1 MIDLN
6 KVRENL
12 EEYKRVCKLK
22 WKNIDVDYILELDT
36 SRKAMQA
43 EIDNLKFQQKELAS
57 KQDYE
62 WAKALK
68 SQIQEKEE
76 NYKSNLEKLDSFLL
90 NMPQFIRDDVV
101 EWKDE
106 SENPV
111 LEKYWEIP
119 NFSFEPKD
127 HIELM
132 EKYDMIDF
140 ARWAKVSGARSYYLK
155 NDGLLLER
163 ALFQFAMDKMVQKY
177 WFTPMGVPHIVDV
190 RSFVWAGFF
199 PGGEEDAYHLEKD
212 DKWLIATAENSL
224 ISYHTD
230 EILDFS
236 ELPKKYTALSPAYRR
251 EAGSYWK
258 DTKWCYR
265 VHQFNKIEQIIIC
278 KADIDESNSWHQKI
292 LNISLEILSDL
303 WLPHQVVWI
312 CTWDLGSGKYVQHD
326 VECRMPSRNAYWET
340 HSVSSLLDFQSRR
353 LGIRY
358 RDEDWTIKYVYTLNN
373 TVLASPRILIPII
386 ENYQTEDGKIKIPE
400 VLKKYMNDREYIE

>member
-22 WKNIDVDYILELDT
+22 GKNIDVDYILELDT

-62 WAKALK
+62 GAKALK

-76 NYKSNLEKLDSFLL
+76 NYKSNLEKLDSFLF

-101 EWKDE
+101 EGKDE

-111 LEKYWEIP
+111 LEKYGEIP

-140 ARWAKVSGARSYYLK
+140 ARGAKVSGARSYYLK

-177 WFTPMGVPHIVDV
+177 GFTPMGVPHIVDV
-190 RSFVWAGFF
+190 RSFVGAGFF

-251 EAGSYWK
+251 EAGSYGK
-258 DTKWCYR
+258 DTKGCYR

-303 WLPHQVVWI
+303 GLPHQVVGI
-312 CTWDLGSGKYVQHD
+312 CTGDLGSGKYVQHD
-326 VECRMPSRNAYWET
+326 VECRMPSRNAYGET

-358 RDEDWTIKYVYTLNN
+358 RDEDGTIKYVYTLNN

-400 VLKKYMNDREYIE
+400 VLKKYMGEREHIQ